1 MTIPNSESFF
11 QARCCL
17 PLAPEEEKE
26 TIMQLMKTS
35 EARIKE
41 GDLYYLVS
49 QRWWMEWQQ
58 YVGLDQSD
66 DNYNEGLFGIP
77 RRPGEV
83 DNSNLVVNESAME
96 GNELDLKRSLQEG
109 EDYSLVPQEVWMKI
123 LEWYQGGPELPRKV
137 ISEGY
142 IIERFNVEV
151 YPLCLQLVDGR
162 DKSQRAIKM

>member
-11 QARCCL
+11 PARCCL

-26 TIMQLMKTS
+26 TIMELMKTS

-66 DNYNEGLFGIP
+66 DNSNEGLFGIP

-123 LEWYQGGPELPRKV
+123 LEW
-137 ISEGY
+137 
-142 IIERFNVEV
+142 
-151 YPLCLQLVDGR
+151 
-162 DKSQRAIKM
+162 